1 MNFNNNQSK
10 LSFSTLANTLFLILC
25 FLCTTNL
32 KGQNYFQDIY
42 WDYFTEKIATAVTH
56 NEKKEIAFTGTTRL
70 VSFFDDWNA
79 KAHLYITKTT
89 PQGTPIWNQVYYNDN
104 ELYPKSIKTTADQG
118 YIISGT
124 AHLENNEETMF
135 LLKVDKNGK
144 QQWIQYYFHSPT
156 AVGNTFNF
164 EGSNLNY
171 AEEIPSGGFIAT
183 GNTSIYNEVSQEYEI
198 AAIVLKVK
206 ADGYLENQKII
217 RLGGFSQGVTIKAM
231 GEEGFALLTECSG
244 SGGHI
249 NPVVVRLN
257 NQLNMVWNRFIGQK
271 NNALFAADLTVTA
284 QNEIAITGMLY
295 QDQVSETYAYLVKLK
310 ANGNIDWYN
319 SMHYREASTTLFP
332 KSLEQDAEGNFYISG
347 DIQYVENYWTG
358 TGTHST
364 SSEDATF
371 VIKTNKNGLGQ
382 WAVENGQNQRVE
394 YSTDLTVYPNGDF
407 VQSGHLGAI
416 MDFKSYI
423 VKGNAQ
429 GRSNCDNLEHNLRS
443 INFKYVHNVVGVEV
457 KEVNIIE
464 LEKEVE
470 RADNYYLRDRCGAT
484 IYNAKVAPQ
493 STTPIM
499 AAKKE
504 RAGVFPNPNSG
515 NFSIRL
521 KENIPAN
528 SINKLIILDAQGKK
542 LVERSLQDRETNL
555 SLEEYGKGIYLVQ
568 IAMGNQIEN
577 HKVVVQ

>member
-1 MNFNNNQSK
+1 
-10 LSFSTLANTLFLILC
+10 
-25 FLCTTNL
+25 
-32 KGQNYFQDIY
+32 
-42 WDYFTEKIATAVTH
+42 
-56 NEKKEIAFTGTTRL
+56 
-70 VSFFDDWNA
+70 
-79 KAHLYITKTT
+79 
-89 PQGTPIWNQVYYNDN
+89 
-104 ELYPKSIKTTADQG
+104 
-118 YIISGT
+118 
-124 AHLENNEETMF
+124 MF